1 MGYRQSANRLLCQC
15 CRLALPAPTALLSC
29 PALAILTGQQLPTLV
44 QGVLG
49 VMDVMEKNT
58 RNVFFSLQAEKEVS
72 HLDMYSSQAGKGT
85 RHWEKRSRGLG
96 GTASPRGCE
105 TDGRFGSG
113 VVTERPASFFRCKS
127 TQHNTARGLPAQPG
141 RFAGGSHPFKHAA
154 SKRQHQRCF
163 MGNSALEK
171 GCLGSGGK
179 WEGRQRDCL
188 WLLFTSLPSLHTGPH
203 SQAGA
208 QGRAGS
214 P

>member
-58 RNVFFSLQAEKEVS
+58 RNVFFPFRQRRKCHIWTCTAARL
-72 HLDMYSSQAGKGT
+72 GKGQGT
-85 RHWEKRSRGLG
+85 GRREAVGWE
-96 GTASPRGCE
+96 AQH
-105 TDGRFGSG
+105 
-113 VVTERPASFFRCKS
+113 RPEDVRQMADLAAGWSQSDPQAFSAARA
-127 TQHNTARGLPAQPG
+127 HNTVQGLPAQPG
-141 RFAGGSHPFKHAA
+141 RFAGGSHPIKHAA

-163 MGNSALEK
+163 TGNSALEK
-171 GCLGSGGK
+171 GCLGSGRK